1 MCLAII
7 KITTLSVRKRLPKK
21 LLKSLSGL
29 FSAAEL
35 SDRTGDVIANIPL
48 YKLFQWQATHRTKA
62 TQARCINYRVFQTV
76 LHFTNDL
83 KTLYA
88 NFDFVVKTQKYRR
101 KCGNKFY
108 LRNLGPVVAF
118 SVLSRLNSSPFYT
131 VLTLFGCLV
140 LFSYVNRSK
149 VGYCVQS

>member
-7 KITTLSVRKRLPKK
+7 KITKLWVRKCLPKK

-62 TQARCINYRVFQTV
+62 TQARCINYRVFQT
-76 LHFTNDL
+76 NDL
-83 KTLYA
+83 KTLYE

-108 LRNLGPVVAF
+108 LRKLGPVVAF
-118 SVLSRLNSSPFYT
+118 SVLSGLNSSPFYT

-140 LFSYVNRSK
+140 SFSYVNRSK
-149 VGYCVQS
+149 AGYCVQY

>member
-7 KITTLSVRKRLPKK
+7 KITKLWVRKCLPKK

-62 TQARCINYRVFQTV
+62 TQARCINYRVFQT
-76 LHFTNDL
+76 NDL
-83 KTLYA
+83 KTLYE

-108 LRNLGPVVAF
+108 LRKLGPVVAF
-118 SVLSRLNSSPFYT
+118 SVLSGLNSSPFYT
-131 VLTLFGCLV
+131 VLTIFGCLV

-149 VGYCVQS
+149 AGYFVQS

>member
-48 YKLFQWQATHRTKA
+48 YKLFQWTKA
-62 TQARCINYRVFQTV
+62 TQARCINYRVFQPF

-83 KTLYA
+83 KNLYE
-88 NFDFVVKTQKYRR
+88 NFDFVVKT
-101 KCGNKFY
+101 
-108 LRNLGPVVAF
+108 
-118 SVLSRLNSSPFYT
+118 
-131 VLTLFGCLV
+131 
-140 LFSYVNRSK
+140 
-149 VGYCVQS
+149 